1 MLIKMWYKQQLQT
14 SSHHKFNSTLMHIIG
29 NDIIMK
35 LPLKAPRLFRNLLLM
50 VSLLVFLASAQAAT
64 YQDKPLDPQRAKLL
78 GFIVTQ
84 HLTQQHYNHP
94 PLDDNLSRAAFDL
107 YIKQLDSQKRFL
119 LREDVQMLGAYKTY
133 IDNEIRRGNIHLPLY
148 SARIMEKRIPAL
160 AAMVQELLQKPF
172 DYERDETLETDR
184 DKLDFCNNQE
194 ELRER
199 WRKTLKYQTA
209 IVYLDLK
216 DEQAQLAKN
225 PEGVASDAT
234 ITPDTPDAELKA
246 QARTKVAERY
256 QHLFA
261 RMEKVSE
268 NDFFDRYLN
277 AIANAYDPHSAY
289 MPPEAKE
296 DFDIHMRGSL
306 EGIGAV
312 LREDG
317 GYIKVV
323 NLIPGGAAQQQG
335 GLASEDIILSVSEG
349 ENGEPVDI
357 TDTRIRDAVSLIRGP
372 KGTTVKLHIRKP
384 DGSRHILAI
393 KRDVVQIKDAFVK
406 SAVVDGPD
414 NTRYGYLKIPS
425 FYRDFH
431 QKDGKGRNVTDDT
444 RAELEKMLRDG
455 ISGLIIDL
463 RNNGG
468 GSLGDAV
475 DTTGLFIGKG
485 PVAQVQDSNRDIRVM
500 EDTDPRI
507 AYTGPIVVLVNKFS
521 ASASEILAGALQDYL
536 RAVIVGSEHTHG
548 KGTVQAMINIDT
560 NLPMR
565 NMDKYKPL
573 GALKITVQKFYRVSG
588 ASTQYRGIEPDIV
601 LPDRFAAIESGERH
615 MDYSLPWDTIPSTLY
630 HPVVDML
637 PLEELRQR
645 SAERVQTSSEFQKI
659 IELEAK
665 TRERIAN
672 TKQNLLLSAILEER
686 EAMQDKDDAPGHL
699 GMDVDDSG
707 EDDTK
712 WYKRLLEDP
721 YVVESGHILDDITEL
736 MH

>member
-1 MLIKMWYKQQLQT
+1 MR
-14 SSHHKFNSTLMHIIG
+14 IIG
-29 NDIIMK
+29 NDTTMK
-35 LPLKAPRLFRNLLLM
+35 LPFKTPRSVRILLLM
-50 VSLLVFLASAQAAT
+50 ASLLVFLTSAQAAT

-84 HLTQQHYNHP
+84 HLTRQHYNHA
-94 PLDDNLSRAAFDL
+94 PLDDDLSRAAFDL
-107 YIKQLDSQKRFL
+107 YIKQLDNQKRFL

-184 DKLDFCNNQE
+184 DKLDFCTTQE

-209 IVYLDLK
+209 NVYLDLK
-216 DEQAQLAKN
+216 DEQAQLVKKPDSATTN
-225 PEGVASDAT
+225 PK
-234 ITPDTPDAELKA
+234 ITADTPDAELRA
-246 QARTKVAERY
+246 QARKKVAERY

-261 RMEKVSE
+261 RMGKVSE

-349 ENGEPVDI
+349 QDGEPVDI

-372 KGTTVKLHIRKP
+372 KGTTVKLYIKKP
-384 DGSRHILAI
+384 DGTRHVIAI

-406 SAVVDGPD
+406 SAVVDGSD

-444 RAELEKMLRDG
+444 RAELEKMSQEG

-475 DTTGLFIGKG
+475 DTTGLFIKKG
-485 PVAQVQDSNRDIRVM
+485 PVVQVQDSNQDIKVM
-500 EDTDPRI
+500 DDPDPHI

-521 ASASEILAGALQDYL
+521 ASASEILAGALQDYR

-573 GALKITVQKFYRVSG
+573 GAIKVTVQKFYRVSG

-615 MDYSLPWDTIPSTLY
+615 MEYSLPWDTIPSTLY
-630 HPVVDML
+630 HPVVDTL
-637 PLEELRQR
+637 PLGELRQR
-645 SAERVQTSSEFQKI
+645 SAARIQSSTEFQKI
-659 IELEAK
+659 IEMETK

-672 TKQNLLLSAILEER
+672 TKQNLLLSAILADR
-686 EAMQDKDDAPGHL
+686 EAMQDKDKTPGHPD
-699 GMDVDDSG
+699 MDDDETD
-707 EDDTK
+707 EDDAQ
-712 WYKRLLEDP
+712 WHKRLSEDP
-721 YVVESGHILDDITEL
+721 YVIESGHILGDIGDL

>member
-1 MLIKMWYKQQLQT
+1 
-14 SSHHKFNSTLMHIIG
+14 
-29 NDIIMK
+29 MK
-35 LPLKAPRLFRNLLLM
+35 LPLKTPRLFRALLLIL
-50 VSLLVFLASAQAAT
+50 SLLVFLVSAQAAT

-84 HLTQQHYNHP
+84 YLTQQHYNHA

-107 YIKQLDSQKRFL
+107 YIKQLDNQKRFL

-160 AAMVQELLQKPF
+160 ATMVQELLQTPF
-172 DYERDETLETDR
+172 DYEQEETLETDR
-184 DKLDFCNNQE
+184 DKLDFCNNQK

-209 IVYLDLK
+209 NVYLDLK
-216 DEQAQLAKN
+216 DEQALLIKN
-225 PEGVASDAT
+225 PQSAVT
-234 ITPDTPDAELKA
+234 NPTVTPETPEAELWI
-246 QARTKVAERY
+246 QAYKKMAERY

-261 RMEKVSE
+261 RMVKVSE

-349 ENGEPVDI
+349 LNGEPVDI

-372 KGTTVKLHIRKP
+372 KGTTVKLHIKKP
-384 DGSRHILAI
+384 DGTLNIITI

-406 SAVVDGPD
+406 SAVVDGPND
-414 NTRYGYLKIPS
+414 TRLGYLKIPS

-444 RAELEKMLRDG
+444 RAELEKMIKEG

-475 DTTGLFIGKG
+475 DTTGLFIEKG
-485 PVAQVQDSNRDIRVM
+485 PVVQVRDSNQDIKVM
-500 EDTDPRI
+500 EDPDSRI
-507 AYTGPIVVLVNKFS
+507 AYTGPIVVMVNKFS
-521 ASASEILAGALQDYL
+521 ASASEILAGALQDYR
-536 RAVIVGSEHTHG
+536 RALIVGSEHTHG
-548 KGTVQAMINIDT
+548 KGTVQAMINIDN

-565 NMDKYKPL
+565 NMNQYKPL

-601 LPDRFAAIESGERH
+601 LPDSFAAIESGERH

-630 HPVVDML
+630 HPNVDTL
-637 PLEELRQR
+637 PLETLRQS
-645 SAERVQTSSEFQKI
+645 SAERIQASTEFQKI
-659 IELEAK
+659 IRLEEK
-665 TRERIAN
+665 TRVRIAN
-672 TKQNLLLSAILEER
+672 TQQNLRLDAILAER
-686 EAMQDKDDAPGHL
+686 DALRDKDDTLEHPS
-699 GMDVDDSG
+699 MDDDG
-707 EDDTK
+707 TDEADLK
-712 WYKRLLEDP
+712 WYKRLTEDP
-721 YVVESGHILDDITEL
+721 YVIESGHILNDISKL
-736 MH
+736 IP

>member
-1 MLIKMWYKQQLQT
+1 
-14 SSHHKFNSTLMHIIG
+14 
-29 NDIIMK
+29 MK
-35 LPLKAPRLFRNLLLM
+35 LPFKTPQLFRTLLLAA
-50 VSLLVFLASAQAAT
+50 SFLVFLASAQAAT

-84 HLTQQHYNHP
+84 HLTQQHYNHA
-94 PLDDNLSRAAFDL
+94 PLDDDLSRAAFDL
-107 YIKQLDSQKRFL
+107 YIKQLDNQKRFL

-160 AAMVQELLQKPF
+160 AIMVQELLQNPF

-184 DKLDFCNNQE
+184 DKLDFCNNQA

-209 IVYLDLK
+209 SVYLDLK
-216 DEQAQLAKN
+216 DEQVQLAKK
-225 PEGVASDAT
+225 PEGTVPTSAIS
-234 ITPDTPDAELKA
+234 PDTPDSELWT

-349 ENGEPVDI
+349 QDGEPVDI

-372 KGTTVKLHIRKP
+372 KGTTVKLHIKKP
-384 DGSRHILAI
+384 DGTQHIIAL

-406 SAVVDGPD
+406 SAVIDGPGKA
-414 NTRYGYLKIPS
+414 RYGYLKIPS

-431 QKDGKGRNVTDDT
+431 QKNGKGRNVTDDT
-444 RAELEKMLRDG
+444 RIELEKMGQKG

-475 DTTGLFIGKG
+475 DTTGLFIEKG
-485 PVAQVQDSNRDIRVM
+485 PVVQVQDSNQDIKVM
-500 EDTDPRI
+500 VDPGPKT

-521 ASASEILAGALQDYL
+521 ASASEILAGALQDYR

-560 NLPMR
+560 SLPMR
-565 NMDKYKPL
+565 NMNKYMPL
-573 GALKITVQKFYRVSG
+573 GAIKVTVQKFYRVSG

-615 MDYSLPWDTIPSTLY
+615 LDYSLPWDTIPSTLY
-630 HPVVDML
+630 HPVVDSL

-645 SAERVQTSSEFQKI
+645 SGVRIQASSEFQKI
-659 IELEAK
+659 ITMEAK

-672 TKQNLLLSAILEER
+672 TKQSLLLSAIHAER
-686 EAMQDKDDAPGHL
+686 EEMRDKDDASGHSV
-699 GMDVDDSG
+699 MDDDSTT
-707 EDDTK
+707 EDDAQ
-712 WYKRLLEDP
+712 WFKRLTEDP
-721 YVVESGHILDDITEL
+721 YVNESGHILDDITEL

>member
-1 MLIKMWYKQQLQT
+1 
-14 SSHHKFNSTLMHIIG
+14 
-29 NDIIMK
+29 MK
-35 LPLKAPRLFRNLLLM
+35 LPSKTPYLFRALLLM
-50 VSLLVFLASAQAAT
+50 ASLLIFLASAQAVPF
-64 YQDKPLDPQRAKLL
+64 QEKPLDPQRGKLL
-78 GFIVTQ
+78 GFIVSQ
-84 HLTQQHYNHP
+84 HLTQQHYNHA
-94 PLDDNLSRAAFDL
+94 PLDDDLSRAAFDL
-107 YIKQLDSQKRFL
+107 YIKQLDNQKRFL

-148 SARIMEKRIPAL
+148 SARIMEKRIPVL
-160 AAMVQELLQKPF
+160 AIAVQELLQTPF

-209 IVYLDLK
+209 NAYLDLK
-216 DEQAQLAKN
+216 DEQTQLAKN
-225 PEGVASDAT
+225 PEGTTPKSTV
-234 ITPDTPDAELKA
+234 TPDTSDAELRT
-246 QARTKVAERY
+246 QARKKVAERY

-306 EGIGAV
+306 EGIGAT

-349 ENGEPVDI
+349 QDGEPVDI

-372 KGTTVKLHIRKP
+372 KGTTVKLHIKKP
-384 DGSRHILAI
+384 DGTQHIIAI

-406 SAVVDGPD
+406 STVVDGPN
-414 NTRYGYLKIPS
+414 NTHYGYLKIPS

-431 QKDGKGRNVTDDT
+431 QKNGKGRNVTDDT
-444 RAELEKMLRDG
+444 RVELEKMVREG
-455 ISGLIIDL
+455 VSGLIIDL

-475 DTTGLFIGKG
+475 DTTGLFIKKG
-485 PVAQVQDSNRDIRVM
+485 PVVQVQDSNQDIKVM
-500 EDTDPRI
+500 EDPDPHI
-507 AYTGPIVVLVNKFS
+507 AYTGPTVVLVNKFS
-521 ASASEILAGALQDYL
+521 ASASEILAGALQDYR

-548 KGTVQAMINIDT
+548 KGTVQAMINLDT

-615 MDYSLPWDTIPSTLY
+615 LDYSLPWDTIPSTLY
-630 HPVVDML
+630 QPVVDTL

-645 SAERVQTSSEFQKI
+645 SAKRVQASSEFQKI
-659 IELEAK
+659 INLEAK

-672 TKQNLLLSAILEER
+672 TKQNLLLSTILAER
-686 EAMQDKDDAPGHL
+686 EEMQDKDDTLGHS
-699 GMDVDDSG
+699 GMDNVDTD
-707 EDDTK
+707 EDDTQ
-712 WYKRLLEDP
+712 WYKHLTEDP
-721 YVVESGHILDDITEL
+721 YVIESGHILNDITEL